1 MLLLARPG
9 SGTTRRCGTRSL
21 ALLQRLRPPWCS
33 RRGPQSSRL
42 SMVNDG
48 VSARPRFAELSG
60 SKLATARAQCH
71 QHLSNG
77 DPDNSHCQHHHVLV
91 SHRFAAPIQSP
102 ELHRPLDCKC
112 VVRCGLGAHWLGQKG
127 SDVNVRTFL
136 TGAASCQGVQRH
148 CADSF
153 AIDHQRGVGSIGA
166 RSLNHPGRI
175 ALNKTQ
181 GAGWQGPAVSTTY
194 HTGIWARARTSG
206 WMAKLPCRNGDCRL
220 IPPERDT

>member
-1 MLLLARPG
+1 MIQITR
-9 SGTTRRCGTRSL
+9 TTKR
-21 ALLQRLRPPWCS
+21 
-33 RRGPQSSRL
+33 
-42 SMVNDG
+42 
-48 VSARPRFAELSG
+48 
-60 SKLATARAQCH
+60 
-71 QHLSNG
+71 
-77 DPDNSHCQHHHVLV
+77 HHVLV

-206 WMAKLPCRNGDCRL
+206 WMAKVPCPNGDCRL
-220 IPPERDT
+220 IPPERDTQPQTAPQANMGGWNSAIQIILVLDLRRRRGC

>member
-1 MLLLARPG
+1 MIQITR
-9 SGTTRRCGTRSL
+9 TTKR
-21 ALLQRLRPPWCS
+21 
-33 RRGPQSSRL
+33 
-42 SMVNDG
+42 
-48 VSARPRFAELSG
+48 
-60 SKLATARAQCH
+60 
-71 QHLSNG
+71 
-77 DPDNSHCQHHHVLV
+77 HHVLV

-112 VVRCGLGAHWLGQKG
+112 LVLCGLGAHWLGQKG

-206 WMAKLPCRNGDCRL
+206 WMAKVPCRNGDCRL